1 MEDNLEG
8 ALVEDQEVAH
18 EGTEV
23 ADVEEGPLS
32 SACVRLNLQTNHQ
45 RVRKILMELLA

>member
-1 MEDNLEG
+1 MEDNLGG

-32 SACVRLNLQTNHQ
+32 SACVRLNLKPIF